1 MAEPAPR
8 LNVTLIGPSGSGKST
23 LAGHL
28 LLKLGQVDQRKVD
41 QLAKGASAMNR
52 ESAKYAWVSSRACMA
67 RMGVHTRIRHQC
79 QACMGGVHCAL
90 YMHYL
95 SQWVEE
101 VALHACLGFFDQ
113 AKVRRGDSQ

>member
-41 QLAKGASAMNR
+41 QLAKGAAAMNR
-52 ESAKYAWVSSRACMA
+52 ESAKYAWVSGRACMA
-67 RMGVHTRIRHQC
+67 RMEGRTGSRHQC
-79 QACMGGVHCAL
+79 QACMSG
-90 YMHYL
+90 MT
-95 SQWVEE
+95 
-101 VALHACLGFFDQ
+101 
-113 AKVRRGDSQ
+113 